1 MTDLAEIALRLRDQA
16 AWIAIETTAID
27 DTVEELGLELA
38 DVPHAVTDLRGL
50 SDEAL
55 VELDRTRDSRV
66 GSTSQV
72 FLGSAADLSRLA
84 RNAPH
89 TWSLVGPDCW
99 TLDPEAD
106 RLDVPARLDELPEA
120 GAGDVI
126 LCPFGPPFDRG
137 HSGPGLAPC
146 CLDPGLDVSLRHRLG
161 SESALQRVNRKSRV
175 HLGSSPADNDRE
187 IQGVRPGRLFSRI
200 ALRKVRDKQ

>member
-106 RLDVPARLDELPEA
+106 RLDVPARLEQLRTLTGWTNEAVLAAAIAGTLPNDPVWAEWLA
-120 GAGDVI
+120 LLGRGD
-126 LCPFGPPFDRG
+126 L
-137 HSGPGLAPC
+137 
-146 CLDPGLDVSLRHRLG
+146 LG
-161 SESALQRVNRKSRV
+161 
-175 HLGSSPADNDRE
+175 
-187 IQGVRPGRLFSRI
+187 
-200 ALRKVRDKQ
+200 